1 VKNYARYSGMAFELL
16 ALILIMVFAG
26 KKLDAYFDNKKSFI
40 TAILV
45 VFAVVGYM
53 VKLYYEITKKSNDE
67 K

>member
-1 VKNYARYSGMAFELL
+1 MAFELL
-16 ALILIMVFAG
+16 VLILIMVFAG
-26 KKLDAYFDNKKSFI
+26 KKLDAYFGNKKSFI

-53 VKLYYEITKKSNDE
+53 VKLYYEITKINNDE